1 MRQYRWLSR
10 SLSQNYVFITTN
22 TLLPAQQD
30 HSSKIAMRRSH
41 GPMSKKCN
49 SLRKFNL
56 VLQDDALLEAKLH
69 RSDCGLLVANSY
81 SFITL
86 AAAAVC

>member
-1 MRQYRWLSR
+1 MRQCRWLSR
-10 SLSQNYVFITTN
+10 SLSQNYVVIATN

-30 HSSKIAMRRSH
+30 HSSKIAMRRSP
-41 GPMSKKCN
+41 GPIEQCN

-69 RSDCGLLVANSY
+69 RSDCGLLVADSY

>member
-1 MRQYRWLSR
+1 
-10 SLSQNYVFITTN
+10 
-22 TLLPAQQD
+22 
-30 HSSKIAMRRSH
+30 
-41 GPMSKKCN
+41 MSKKCN

-69 RSDCGLLVANSY
+69 RSDCGLLVANFY